1 MHLLTK
7 INSTNN
13 LGLRKVNA
21 LCTKKFLTSI
31 FKKKK
36 QKKEFIKDYF
46 LNNLAK
52 KVFA

>member
-21 LCTKKFLTSI
+21 LCTKKI
-31 FKKKK
+31 FNIHLQKKR
-36 QKKEFIKDYF
+36 QKKEFIEDYF

-52 KVFA
+52 KFFA

>member
-21 LCTKKFLTSI
+21 LCTKNFYRPSS
-31 FKKKK
+31 KK
-36 QKKEFIKDYF
+36 QKKKKFIKDYF

-52 KVFA
+52 NVFA